1 MSIPQNFAL
10 PHFYVK
16 SSQQSSPKYFP
27 YRSHLAISFPITAPR
42 DQGAR
47 EFCEEWHCFNLSLLP
62 QSMDCDNRGFN
73 HWFLISQADK
83 IDVLHVVLSD
93 EDACN
98 RNGKLFNPYSLTP
111 YFHYFHT
118 LLIVSRELIVPWK
131 PVVWNLILILSLE
144 FSYTIHAPLH
154 PYD

>member
-1 MSIPQNFAL
+1 MSIPL
-10 PHFYVK
+10 
-16 SSQQSSPKYFP
+16 QSSPKYFS
-27 YRSHLAISFPITAPR
+27 YFSHLVLSFPITAPR

-47 EFCEEWHCFNLSLLP
+47 EFCEEWYSLPPNDNLSLLP

-73 HWFLISQADK
+73 HWFLISQSHK
-83 IDVLHVVLSD
+83 IGVLQAVLSD

-98 RNGKLFNPYSLTP
+98 QNGKLFSPYSLTP
-111 YFHYFHT
+111 YFHYFNT
-118 LLIVSRELIVPWK
+118 LLIISQELIVSWK

-144 FSYTIHAPLH
+144 FSYTVHAPLH